1 MVRVSRSIVAG
12 VLQRET
18 FTGRRRLRAQRRD
31 RCIGVGTGRP
41 ERHAFLCSFQRGSL
55 CSGRKDGRVYSA
67 YAQRFSPESHDL
79 CRQRRALRSQ
89 FDWHP
94 GARDQRTGRGYRRSS
109 SCGRGARR
117 CRRSSSFN
125 SGLEQPATQRT
136 GFVVRHVRGQWFCGA
151 SAGVSLN
158 MNVRIAAAAYAV
170 PADEEAVAAV
180 LERERDRVE
189 ATLAPLSPKARQKA
203 AEGLGLSRV
212 RICGSKQPY
221 DLVLEAVST
230 AMTEAGIVAQ
240 DINLI
245 LDYSTFPGENSQYL
259 SFAHKLSDDLGA
271 ETSLNLSFKSGGCA
285 GLHLAIKTALGWMS
299 MDESI
304 QTALL
309 VTGDTAPAGSRSLLP
324 VTVQGDAASAVILR
338 RQGTEG
344 PLLLGAEAMTLGHL
358 HNAIALVKTNGHLE
372 IKVDAACMENEV
384 MPIYYLNL
392 FWLVEKAL
400 AASSLR
406 LKDIDH
412 FIYSNISERDREG
425 FRRMVGLPE
434 GRLPATP
441 MAEYGHTFASDLV
454 INYVHLRREGR
465 IHPGELLLFAS
476 AGIGFTWGVTL
487 ARA

>member
-1 MVRVSRSIVAG
+1 
-12 VLQRET
+12 
-18 FTGRRRLRAQRRD
+18 
-31 RCIGVGTGRP
+31 
-41 ERHAFLCSFQRGSL
+41 
-55 CSGRKDGRVYSA
+55 
-67 YAQRFSPESHDL
+67 
-79 CRQRRALRSQ
+79 
-89 FDWHP
+89 
-94 GARDQRTGRGYRRSS
+94 
-109 SCGRGARR
+109 
-117 CRRSSSFN
+117 
-125 SGLEQPATQRT
+125 
-136 GFVVRHVRGQWFCGA
+136 
-151 SAGVSLN
+151 

-299 MDESI
+299 MDENI

-358 HNAIALVKTNGHLE
+358 HDAIALVKTNGHLE